1 MDNQDLSRLSEIK
14 VDQKNLYR
22 EEVFTDL
29 KIATIRQLTP
39 VLPDGQKDEKRKTL
53 FFGQTQMMTP
63 AGSLP
68 VQFEMDAK
76 TLKQAMDMFPEAVQ
90 KAVQELVESAREA
103 QRQAESRII
112 APGAAPRNKLFTP

>member
-1 MDNQDLSRLSEIK
+1 MDNPDLSRLSEIK
-14 VDQKNLYR
+14 VDQRNLYR

-39 VLPDGQKDEKRKTL
+39 VLPDGQKDEKRKIL

-68 VQFEMDAK
+68 VQFELEAK
-76 TLKQAMDMFPEAVQ
+76 TLKQAMEMFPDAVQ
-90 KAVQELVESAREA
+90 KAVSELVESAREA
-103 QRQAESRII
+103 QRQAESRIVT
-112 APGAAPRNKLFTP
+112 PGASQRGKIFTP

>member
-1 MDNQDLSRLSEIK
+1 MDNPDLSRLSEIK
-14 VDQKNLYR
+14 VDQRNLYR

-39 VLPDGQKDEKRKTL
+39 VLPDGQKDEKRKVL

-63 AGSLP
+63 GGSLP
-68 VQFEMDAK
+68 VQFEIEAK
-76 TLKQAMDMFPEAVQ
+76 TLKQAMEMFPDAVQ

-103 QRQAESRII
+103 QRQAESRIVT
-112 APGAAPRNKLFTP
+112 PGAPQRSKIFTP

>member
-14 VDQKNLYR
+14 VDEKNLYR

-29 KIATIRQLTP
+29 KISTIRQLTP
-39 VLPDGQKDEKRKTL
+39 VFPDGQKDDKRKIL

-68 VQFEMDAK
+68 VHFEIDAK
-76 TLKQAMDMFPEAVQ
+76 SLKQAMEMFPEAVQ
-90 KAVQELVESAREA
+90 KAVQELVENAREA

-112 APGAAPRNKLFTP
+112 TPGSAQRSKLFTP

>member
-1 MDNQDLSRLSEIK
+1 MDNPDLSKLSEIK

-29 KIATIRQLTP
+29 RIATIRQLTP
-39 VLPDGQKDEKRKTL
+39 VFPDGQKDDKRKTL

-68 VQFEMDAK
+68 VQFEIDAK
-76 TLKQAMDMFPEAVQ
+76 TLKQAMETFPEAVQ

-112 APGAAPRNKLFTP
+112 TPGSAQKSKLFTP

>member
-1 MDNQDLSRLSEIK
+1 MDNQDTSRLSEIK

-39 VLPDGQKDEKRKTL
+39 IFPDGQKDEKRKTL

-68 VQFEMDAK
+68 VQFELDARN
-76 TLKQAMDMFPEAVQ
+76 LKQAMEMFPEAVQ
-90 KAVQELVESAREA
+90 KAVQELVESARDA
-103 QRQAESRII
+103 QRQADSRII
-112 APGAAPRNKLFTP
+112 TPGADQNSKLFMP

>member
-1 MDNQDLSRLSEIK
+1 MDNPDLSRLSEIK

-39 VLPDGQKDEKRKTL
+39 VFPDGQKDDKRKTL

-68 VQFEMDAK
+68 VQFEIDAR
-76 TLKQAMDMFPEAVQ
+76 TLKQAMEMFPEAVQ
-90 KAVQELVESAREA
+90 KAVQELVENAREA

-112 APGAAPRNKLFTP
+112 TPGSPQKSKLFTP